1 MAHEVPRTLCGWMA
15 AETFSFSLFLFGSA
29 PFRHPNLDFEERRVS
44 FDIRASATRLTHD

>member
-1 MAHEVPRTLCGWMA
+1 MAHEVPRTLCGWM

-44 FDIRASATRLTHD
+44 FDIRARATRLTQD